1 MQEVIMHIGML
12 TGGGDA
18 PGLNAVIRAVV
29 KTAISKYE
37 WQVTGIEDGFD
48 GLIERAFQALRPMT
62 LKDVRG
68 ILPQGG
74 TILGAANRGNP
85 FARQVMRDGQAVI
98 EDASALVIERLRVA
112 GIEALV
118 VVGGDGTLRIGQELY
133 EKGCPVVGVPK
144 TIDNDLGE
152 TDVTFGFD
160 TALNTATDAID
171 KLHTTAEAHHRVMVV
186 EVMGRDA
193 GWIAL
198 HSGIAG
204 GADVILIPEI
214 PFNWDVVAE
223 AIKARSKGGAKFSII
238 VAAEGARPADGQQVF
253 RLAGDG
259 VTTVARLGG
268 IGNQVAERL
277 QTMTGLETRCTVLGH
292 VQRGGR
298 PTPFDRLL
306 ATRYGAAA
314 VRLVAD
320 GKFGHMVA
328 LRGSEIAAVP
338 IAEAIRVPKR
348 INPESERVYM
358 ARDMGVCFG

>member
-1 MQEVIMHIGML
+1 MHVGIL

-18 PGLNAVIRAVV
+18 PGLNAVIRAAV
-29 KTAISKYE
+29 KTAIGRYE
-37 WQVTGIEDGFD
+37 YEITGIEDGFD
-48 GLIERAFQALRPMT
+48 GLIERAFKALRPLT

-85 FARQVMRDGQAVI
+85 FARKVIRNGVEVI
-98 EDASALVIERLRVA
+98 EDASGLVIERLRAA
-112 GIEALV
+112 GIDVLI
-118 VVGGDGTLRIGQELY
+118 VVGGDGTLRIAQELY
-133 EKGCPVVGVPK
+133 EKGCQTVGVPK
-144 TIDNDLGE
+144 TIDNDLGG

-171 KLHTTAEAHHRVMVV
+171 KLHTTAESHHRVMVV

-214 PFNWDVVAE
+214 PFRWDVIAD

-238 VAAEGARPADGQQVF
+238 VAAEGAQPADGQQMF
-253 RLAGDG
+253 SRAGDG

-268 IGNQVAERL
+268 IGNEVARRL
-277 QTMTGLETRCTVLGH
+277 EELTHLETRCTVLGH

-320 GKFGHMVA
+320 GKYGHMVA
-328 LRGSEIAAVP
+328 LRGAEIAAVP
-338 IAEAIRVPKR
+338 IAEAIRIPKR
-348 INPESERVYM
+348 VNPESERVVM
-358 ARDMGVCFG
+358 ARELGICFG

>member
-1 MQEVIMHIGML
+1 MHIGIL

-18 PGLNAVIRAVV
+18 PGLNAVIRAAV
-29 KTAISKYE
+29 KTAISRYE
-37 WQVTGIEDGFD
+37 YEITGIEDGFD
-48 GLIERAFQALRPMT
+48 GLIERAFKALRPLT

-85 FARQVMRDGQAVI
+85 FARKVIRNGVEVI
-98 EDASALVIERLRVA
+98 EDASGLVIERLRAA
-112 GIEALV
+112 GIDVLI
-118 VVGGDGTLRIGQELY
+118 VVGGDGTLRIAQELY
-133 EKGCPVVGVPK
+133 ERGCQTVGVPK
-144 TIDNDLGE
+144 TIDNDLGG

-171 KLHTTAEAHHRVMVV
+171 KLHTTAESHHRVMVV

-214 PFNWDVVAE
+214 PFRWDVIAD

-238 VAAEGARPADGQQVF
+238 VAAEGAQPADGQQMF
-253 RLAGDG
+253 SRAGDG

-268 IGNQVAERL
+268 IGIEVARRL
-277 QTMTGLETRCTVLGH
+277 EELTGLETRCTVLGH

-314 VRLVAD
+314 VRLVAE
-320 GKFGHMVA
+320 GKYGHMVS
-328 LRGSEIAAVP
+328 LRGAEITAVP
-338 IAEAIRVPKR
+338 IAEAISIPKR
-348 INPESERVYM
+348 VNPESERVVM
-358 ARDMGVCFG
+358 ARELGICFG

>member
-1 MQEVIMHIGML
+1 MHIGIL

-29 KTAISKYE
+29 KTAIGRYE

-48 GLIERAFQALRPMT
+48 GLIERAFKALRPMA
-62 LKDVRG
+62 LQDVRG

-85 FARQVMRDGQAVI
+85 FARQVIRDGQKVI
-98 EDASALVIERLRVA
+98 EDSSGLVLDRLRVA

-118 VVGGDGTLRIGQELY
+118 VVGGDGTLRIAQELY

-144 TIDNDLGE
+144 TIDNDLGG

-160 TALNTATDAID
+160 TALNTATSAID
-171 KLHTTAEAHHRVMVV
+171 KLHTTAESHHRVMVV

-214 PFNWDVVAE
+214 PFKWQVVAE
-223 AIKARSKGGAKFSII
+223 AVKARSKGGAKFSII
-238 VAAEGARPADGQQVF
+238 VAAEGAKPADGEQIF
-253 RLAGDG
+253 SRAGDG
-259 VTTVARLGG
+259 VTTAARLGG
-268 IGNQVAERL
+268 IGNAVALRL
-277 QTMTGLETRCTVLGH
+277 EAMTGMETRCTVLGH
-292 VQRGGR
+292 LQRGGG

-314 VRLVAD
+314 VRLAAE

-328 LRGSEIAAVP
+328 LQGQEITAVP
-338 IAEAIRVPKR
+338 IAEAIRIPKR
-348 INPESERVYM
+348 VDPEGEKVRM

>member
-1 MQEVIMHIGML
+1 VHIGIL

-29 KTAISKYE
+29 KTAISKYG
-37 WQVTGIEDGFD
+37 WQVAGIEDGFD
-48 GLIERAFQALRPMT
+48 GLVERAFQAMRPLT

-85 FARQVMRDGQAVI
+85 FARQVIRDGRQVI
-98 EDASALVIERLRVA
+98 EDCSSLVIERLRAA
-112 GIEALV
+112 GIDALV
-118 VVGGDGTLRIGQELY
+118 VVGGDGTLRIAQELSA
-133 EKGCPVVGVPK
+133 KGCSVVGVPK
-144 TIDNDLGE
+144 TIDNDLGG

-171 KLHTTAEAHHRVMVV
+171 KLHTTAESHHRVMVV

-214 PFNWDVVAE
+214 PFHWQVVAQ
-223 AIKARSKGGAKFSII
+223 AIELRNQAGAKFSIV
-238 VAAEGARPADGQQVF
+238 VAAEGARPADGEQVF
-253 RLAGDG
+253 RMAGDG

-268 IGNQVAERL
+268 IGDLVAHRL
-277 QTMTGLETRCTVLGH
+277 QELTGMETRCTVLGH

-314 VRLVAD
+314 VRLVAE
-320 GKFGHMVA
+320 GKLGYMVA
-328 LRGSEIAAVP
+328 LHGSEIAAVP
-338 IAEAIRVPKR
+338 IADAISIPKR
-348 INPESERVYM
+348 INPDSERILM
-358 ARDMGVCFG
+358 ARDLGICFG

>member
-1 MQEVIMHIGML
+1 MHIGIL

-18 PGLNAVIRAVV
+18 PGLNSVIRAVV

-37 WQVTGIEDGFD
+37 WEVTGIEDGFD
-48 GLIERAFQALRPMT
+48 GLIERAFKALRPLS

-85 FARQVMRDGQAVI
+85 FARKVIRNGQEII
-98 EDASALVIERLRVA
+98 EDCSGLVIERLRVA
-112 GIEALV
+112 GIEALI
-118 VVGGDGTLRIGQELY
+118 VVGGDGTLRIAQELY
-133 EKGCPVVGVPK
+133 EKGCSIVGVPK
-144 TIDNDLGE
+144 TIDNDLGG
-152 TDVTFGFD
+152 TDTTFGFD

-171 KLHTTAEAHHRVMVV
+171 KLHTTAEAHHRVMVI

-214 PFNWDVVAE
+214 PFHWDVVAD
-223 AIKARSKGGAKFSII
+223 AIKSRSKSGAKFSI
-238 VAAEGARPADGQQVF
+238 VVVAEGAKPADGDQVF
-253 RLAGDG
+253 RLAGNG

-268 IGNQVAERL
+268 IGEIVARRL
-277 QTMTGLETRCTVLGH
+277 QELTGMETRCTVLGH

-314 VRLVAD
+314 VRLVAE

-328 LRGSEIAAVP
+328 LRGAEITSVP
-338 IAEAIRVPKR
+338 IAEAIKIPKR
-348 INPESERVYM
+348 INPESERVRV
-358 ARDMGVCFG
+358 AHDLGICLG

>member
-1 MQEVIMHIGML
+1 MHIGIL

-18 PGLNAVIRAVV
+18 PGLNAVIRAAV
-29 KTAISKYE
+29 KTAISRYE
-37 WQVTGIEDGFD
+37 YEITGIEDGFD
-48 GLIERAFQALRPMT
+48 GLIERAFKALRPLT

-85 FARQVMRDGQAVI
+85 FARKVIRNGVEVI
-98 EDASALVIERLRVA
+98 EDASELVIERLRAA
-112 GIEALV
+112 GIDVLI
-118 VVGGDGTLRIGQELY
+118 VVGGDGTLRIAQELY
-133 EKGCPVVGVPK
+133 ERGCQTVGVPK
-144 TIDNDLGE
+144 TIDNDLGG

-171 KLHTTAEAHHRVMVV
+171 KLHTTAESHHRVMVV

-214 PFNWDVVAE
+214 PFRWDVIAD

-238 VAAEGARPADGQQVF
+238 VAAEGAQPADGQQMF
-253 RLAGDG
+253 SRAGDG

-268 IGNQVAERL
+268 IGIEVARRL
-277 QTMTGLETRCTVLGH
+277 EELTGLETRCTVLGH

-314 VRLVAD
+314 VRLVAE
-320 GKFGHMVA
+320 GKYGHMVS
-328 LRGSEIAAVP
+328 LRGAEITAVP
-338 IAEAIRVPKR
+338 IAEAISIPKR
-348 INPESERVYM
+348 VNPKSERVAM
-358 ARDMGVCFG
+358 ARELGICFG

>member
-1 MQEVIMHIGML
+1 MHIGIL

-18 PGLNAVIRAVV
+18 PGLNAVIRAAV
-29 KTAISKYE
+29 KTAIGRYVYE
-37 WQVTGIEDGFD
+37 ITGIEDGFD
-48 GLIERAFQALRPMT
+48 GLIERSFKALRPLT

-85 FARQVMRDGQAVI
+85 FARKVIRNGQEVI
-98 EDASALVIERLRVA
+98 EDASELVIERLRAA
-112 GIEALV
+112 GIDVLI
-118 VVGGDGTLRIGQELY
+118 VVGGDGTLRIAQELY

-144 TIDNDLGE
+144 TIDNDLGG

-171 KLHTTAEAHHRVMVV
+171 KLHTTAESHHRVMVV

-214 PFNWDVVAE
+214 PFHWNVLAD
-223 AIKARSKGGAKFSII
+223 AIKARSQGGAKFSII
-238 VAAEGARPADGQQVF
+238 VAAEGAQPADGEQIF
-253 RLAGDG
+253 SRAGDG
-259 VTTVARLGG
+259 VTTTARLGG
-268 IGNQVAERL
+268 IGNEVARRL
-277 QTMTGLETRCTVLGH
+277 EKLTGMETRCTVLGH
-292 VQRGGR
+292 LQRGGR

-314 VRLVAD
+314 VRLVAE
-320 GKFGHMVA
+320 GKYGHMVA
-328 LRGSEIAAVP
+328 LRGQEITAVP
-338 IAEAIRVPKR
+338 IAEAIRIPKR
-348 INPESERVYM
+348 VDPNSERIKM
-358 ARDMGVCFG
+358 AQELGICFG

>member
-1 MQEVIMHIGML
+1 MHIGIL

-29 KTAISKYE
+29 KTAIGKYE
-37 WQVTGIEDGFD
+37 WDVTGIEDGFD
-48 GLIERAFQALRPMT
+48 GLIERAYKALRPLT
-62 LKDVRG
+62 PKDVRG

-85 FARQVMRDGQAVI
+85 FARKVIRNGQEVI
-98 EDASALVIERLRVA
+98 EDASGLVIERLRAA
-112 GIEALV
+112 GIDVLI
-118 VVGGDGTLRIGQELY
+118 VVGGDGTLRIAQELY
-133 EKGCPVVGVPK
+133 ARDCPVVGVPK
-144 TIDNDLGE
+144 TIDNDLGG

-171 KLHTTAEAHHRVMVV
+171 KLHTTAESHHRVMVV

-204 GADVILIPEI
+204 GADVILIPEM
-214 PFNWDVVAE
+214 PFHWDVVAD
-223 AIKARSKGGAKFSII
+223 AIKARNKGGAKFSII
-238 VAAEGARPADGQQVF
+238 VAAEGAKPADGEQIF
-253 RLAGDG
+253 SRAGDG

-268 IGNQVAERL
+268 IGNTVAKRL
-277 QTMTGLETRCTVLGH
+277 EQLTGLETRCTVLGH

-314 VRLVAD
+314 VRLVAE
-320 GKFGHMVA
+320 GKYGHMVA
-328 LRGSEIAAVP
+328 LQGAEIAAVP
-338 IAEAIRVPKR
+338 IAEAISVPKR
-348 INPESERVYM
+348 INPDSERVQM
-358 ARDMGVCFG
+358 ARDMGICFG

>member
-1 MQEVIMHIGML
+1 
-12 TGGGDA
+12 
-18 PGLNAVIRAVV
+18 
-29 KTAISKYE
+29 
-37 WQVTGIEDGFD
+37 
-48 GLIERAFQALRPMT
+48 
-62 LKDVRG
+62 
-68 ILPQGG
+68 
-74 TILGAANRGNP
+74 
-85 FARQVMRDGQAVI
+85 
-98 EDASALVIERLRVA
+98 
-112 GIEALV
+112 
-118 VVGGDGTLRIGQELY
+118 LY
-133 EKGCPVVGVPK
+133 QKGCVVVGVPK
-144 TIDNDLGE
+144 TIDNDLSG

-171 KLHTTAEAHHRVMVV
+171 KLHTTAESHHRVMVV

-214 PFNWDVVAE
+214 PFRWDAVAD

-238 VAAEGARPADGQQVF
+238 VAAEGAQPADGQQIF
-253 RLAGDG
+253 SRAGDG

-268 IGNQVAERL
+268 IGNEVARRL
-277 QTMTGLETRCTVLGH
+277 EGMTGMETRCTVLGH

-314 VRLVAD
+314 VRLVAE

-328 LRGSEIAAVP
+328 LRGQEIIAVP
-338 IAEAIRVPKR
+338 IAEAISVPKR
-348 INPESERVYM
+348 INPDSERILM
-358 ARDMGVCFG
+358 ARDLGICFG

>member
-1 MQEVIMHIGML
+1 MHIGIL

-18 PGLNAVIRAVV
+18 PGLNSVIRAVV

-48 GLIERAFQALRPMT
+48 GLIERAFQALRPLT

-85 FARQVMRDGQAVI
+85 FARKVIRNGQEII
-98 EDASALVIERLRVA
+98 EDCSGLVIERLRVA
-112 GIEALV
+112 GIEALI
-118 VVGGDGTLRIGQELY
+118 VVGGDGTLRIAQELY
-133 EKGCPVVGVPK
+133 EKGCSIVGVPK
-144 TIDNDLGE
+144 TIDNDLGG
-152 TDVTFGFD
+152 TDTTFGFD

-171 KLHTTAEAHHRVMVV
+171 KLHTTAEAHHRVMVI

-214 PFNWDVVAE
+214 PFRWNVVAD
-223 AIKARSKGGAKFSII
+223 AIKARSKGGAKFSI
-238 VAAEGARPADGQQVF
+238 VVVAEGARPADGDQVF
-253 RLAGDG
+253 RMAGNG

-268 IGNQVAERL
+268 IGEIVARRL
-277 QTMTGLETRCTVLGH
+277 QELTGMETRCTVLGH

-314 VRLVAD
+314 VRLVAE

-328 LRGSEIAAVP
+328 LRGAEITSVP
-338 IAEAIRVPKR
+338 IAEAIKIPKR
-348 INPESERVYM
+348 INPESERVQV
-358 ARDMGVCFG
+358 ARDLGVCLG

>member
-1 MQEVIMHIGML
+1 MHIGIL

-37 WQVTGIEDGFD
+37 WRVTGIEDGFD
-48 GLIERAFQALRPMT
+48 GLIERAFKALRPLA

-85 FARQVMRDGQAVI
+85 FARKVIRDGQEVI
-98 EDASALVIERLRVA
+98 EDCSGLVIERLRVE
-112 GIEALV
+112 GIDALV
-118 VVGGDGTLRIGQELY
+118 VVGGDGTLRIAQELY
-133 EKGCPVVGVPK
+133 EEGCPVVGVPK
-144 TIDNDLGE
+144 TIDNDLSG
-152 TDVTFGFD
+152 TDATFGFD

-171 KLHTTAEAHHRVMVV
+171 KLHTTAESHHRVMVI

-214 PFNWDVVAE
+214 PFHWDVVAG
-223 AIKARSKGGAKFSII
+223 AIKARSKSGAKFSI
-238 VAAEGARPADGQQVF
+238 VVVAEGATPVEGKQVF

-268 IGNQVAERL
+268 IGDVVARKLEEL
-277 QTMTGLETRCTVLGH
+277 TGMETRCTVLGH
-292 VQRGGR
+292 VQRGGS

-314 VRLVAD
+314 VRLVAE

-328 LRGSEIAAVP
+328 LRGAEIAAVP
-338 IAEAIRVPKR
+338 IAEAIKIPKR
-348 INPESERVYM
+348 INPESERVMM
-358 ARDMGVCFG
+358 ARDLGICLG